1 MWQFQR
7 SRVMLAAFLLLSFIS
22 VYHLLPRTPESSD
35 LFSSKDSL
43 SVSTVKRPNDP
54 KLHLLLPTTSG
65 DVNLCKTI
73 LSAKAL
79 GYPEPVILGWGGK
92 FDTWYLIAG
101 GSHIAKIS
109 KVLEYLESLG
119 PEQDDELVLM
129 MDAFDI
135 WFQLPPET
143 LIERYYSINE
153 RANKRIS
160 KHMGKAAEIEGIKQ
174 TIVFGAG
181 KRCAPNQPH
190 TIACYT
196 VPVSPVP
203 DDIYGANTDTII
215 GHNKYTSN
223 RQRYINCGYIIG
235 PAKDMRV
242 MFKKAWEKAQSW
254 PEVSEWD
261 NGSGGSG
268 FMYHGSDQAAFAAM
282 FGEQQYQREVMRRH
296 HASTWTS
303 RYRRLMQDS
312 PAISIEG
319 TQIGDILNPPFTH
332 ETIRPL
338 EDPRSCEFGMGMDY
352 FSDLGH
358 QTMNSGEDAAWLRY
372 DDPREVFLNKT
383 RQGRNDFD
391 CQYRGDFKVPAD
403 MKLYDERQFLPRNRT
418 WEQVNLYT
426 NLCMG
431 TIPVMAHY
439 NGDKKERERQW
450 PQFWVQ
456 QYGKWIVENTERLGG
471 GRIGASLFKKGE
483 ETQFMDWDALCPA
496 EYSEE
501 LHRGDDQTLDQ

>member
-119 PEQDDELVLM
+119 PEQDDEL
-129 MDAFDI
+129 
-135 WFQLPPET
+135 
-143 LIERYYSINE
+143 

-223 RQRYINCGYIIG
+223 RQRYINSGYIIG

-242 MFKKAWEKAQSW
+242 I
-254 PEVSEWD
+254 
-261 NGSGGSG
+261 
-268 FMYHGSDQAAFAAM
+268 
-282 FGEQQYQREVMRRH
+282 
-296 HASTWTS
+296 
-303 RYRRLMQDS
+303 RLMQDS

-332 ETIRPL
+332 ETMRPL

-358 QTMNSGEDAAWLRY
+358 QTMNSGDDAAWLRY

-391 CQYRGDFKVPAD
+391 CQYRGDFEVPAD

-456 QYGKWIVENTERLGG
+456 QYGRWIVENTERLGG

-501 LHRGDDQTLDQ
+501 LHRGDDQALDQ

>member
-1 MWQFQR
+1 
-7 SRVMLAAFLLLSFIS
+7 
-22 VYHLLPRTPESSD
+22 
-35 LFSSKDSL
+35 
-43 SVSTVKRPNDP
+43 
-54 KLHLLLPTTSG
+54 
-65 DVNLCKTI
+65 
-73 LSAKAL
+73 
-79 GYPEPVILGWGGK
+79 
-92 FDTWYLIAG
+92 
-101 GSHIAKIS
+101 
-109 KVLEYLESLG
+109 
-119 PEQDDELVLM
+119 
-129 MDAFDI
+129 
-135 WFQLPPET
+135 
-143 LIERYYSINE
+143 
-153 RANKRIS
+153 
-160 KHMGKAAEIEGIKQ
+160 
-174 TIVFGAG
+174 
-181 KRCAPNQPH
+181 
-190 TIACYT
+190 
-196 VPVSPVP
+196 
-203 DDIYGANTDTII
+203 
-215 GHNKYTSN
+215 
-223 RQRYINCGYIIG
+223 
-235 PAKDMRV
+235 
-242 MFKKAWEKAQSW
+242 
-254 PEVSEWD
+254 
-261 NGSGGSG
+261 
-268 FMYHGSDQAAFAAM
+268 
-282 FGEQQYQREVMRRH
+282 
-296 HASTWTS
+296 
-303 RYRRLMQDS
+303 MQDS

-332 ETIRPL
+332 ETMRPL

-456 QYGKWIVENTERLGG
+456 QYGRWIVENTERLGG

-501 LHRGDDQTLDQ
+501 LHRGDDQALDQ